1 ASPCRCAHASR
12 PAVDRAAHCAQGP
25 HVPARRGAVVGRRTH
40 PLPQR
45 NASQRRQ
52 SAASARP
59 TRRGVRHRV
68 RRAGHGGAR
77 GAHCRQR
84 AAREHRRHQRS
95 RQLRAA
101 RHRNPRM
108 SEPRATSAT
117 GRRALVTGGSG
128 AIGGAVCRRLARDGH
143 HVYVHSHRGV
153 AVAEALVGEIRAGGG
168 EATLV
173 SCDLTDGAATR
184 ASLEA
189 VLEQGPI
196 QILVNNAGVH
206 DDAVLPGMSATQWQR
221 VIDVSVNGFFN
232 ATQPLL
238 LPMIRTR
245 WGRIVNVSSV
255 AALIGN
261 KGQVNYAAAKG
272 ALNSATKALA
282 LEVATRGI
290 TVNSVAPGIIGTP
303 MTAGLFDAKAIERLV
318 PMNRLGSPEEVAAV
332 VSFLVSEE
340 AAYVTAQV
348 ISVSGGMA

>member
-1 ASPCRCAHASR
+1 MS
-12 PAVDRAAHCAQGP
+12 GP
-25 HVPARRGAVVGRRTH
+25 
-40 PLPQR
+40 
-45 NASQRRQ
+45 
-52 SAASARP
+52 
-59 TRRGVRHRV
+59 
-68 RRAGHGGAR
+68 
-77 GAHCRQR
+77 
-84 AAREHRRHQRS
+84 
-95 RQLRAA
+95 
-101 RHRNPRM
+101 
-108 SEPRATSAT
+108 

-143 HVYVHSHRGV
+143 HVHVHAHRGV
-153 AVAEALVGEIRAGGG
+153 AVADALVREILAGGG
-168 EATLV
+168 QATLV
-173 SCDLTDGAATR
+173 SFDITDARATR
-184 ASLEA
+184 GALEA
-189 VLEQGPI
+189 LLERGPI
-196 QILVNNAGVH
+196 QVLINNAGVT
-206 DDAVLPGMSATQWQR
+206 DDAVLPGMSAEQWQR

-272 ALNSATKALA
+272 ALNAATKALA

-318 PMNRLGSPEEVAAV
+318 PMNRVGSPEEVAAV

-340 AAYVTAQV
+340 AAYVTAQI